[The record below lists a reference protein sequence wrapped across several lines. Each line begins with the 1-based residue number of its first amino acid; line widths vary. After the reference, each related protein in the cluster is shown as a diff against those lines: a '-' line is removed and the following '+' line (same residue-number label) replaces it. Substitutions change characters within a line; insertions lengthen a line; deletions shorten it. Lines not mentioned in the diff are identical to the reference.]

1 MRDCVKQIP
10 QMDLLNVLW
19 DFYTNGD
26 LKTIFENFKAKF
38 IQHLREQSLPYH
50 HFEEAIDAEYIEIDV
65 STDDGYKFAAENGI
79 THSGCAWY
87 EVNEEIKIKWGRPVP
102 ATKLLADIKQL

>member
-1 MRDCVKQIP
+1 MFKSPTCGPCKLFAPMVKQ
-10 QMDLLNVLW
+10 
-19 DFYTNGD
+19 
-26 LKTIFENFKAKF
+26 AA
-38 IQHLREQSLPYH
+38 
-50 HFEEAIDAEYIEIDV
+50 EAIDAEYIEIDV

-87 EVNEEIKIKWGRPVP
+87 EVNKEIKIKWERPVP